1 MSIDKTALQIF
12 ANYCSAAA
20 ESMAYTLVRTAHSTF
35 VKETEDFSCAML
47 TPDGQTFASPKTLG
61 ATWYTGLDYKAV
73 IDLIDDYRPGDI
85 CMTNDPYSGYVATHS
100 PDIVMWKPVFYE
112 GRIVCFVGGHIHN
125 TDVGGA
131 VPASL
136 SRTLTEIHQEGIR
149 FPPCKIVREG
159 VLDESLLHIMSV
171 NVRAPEQNL
180 GDLKAEIGMLMT
192 GERRALEIIE
202 RFGIETFES
211 GMQALLDYGEQQAR
225 TLVRAMPDGEYFFAE
240 YADEDSV
247 NGKPLRVALTLRI
260 QGDEL
265 EMDYSG
271 SDPQL
276 ASSLNIPTGGHER
289 HALMLVGLNYV
300 LYTLSPDILLNA
312 GVYRMV
318 RCILPE
324 GTVVNAQAPAA
335 VGMRSLTCKLTHMLT
350 FGAFSLAL
358 PDRLP
363 ACSAGG
369 LAILSVKTLGRDG
382 RQVMASLGPVGGG
395 AGGMPFADGP
405 DASGANNAFLRN
417 TPVEINEAEV
427 PILVKRYCLA
437 PGSGGAGKY
446 RGGLGLVMEFQVFSP
461 GSLVTARNRDRSRF
475 ASWGVLGGQA
485 GANSR
490 FTRNPDTDHA
500 EVLGNTDLVN
510 CQPGDVIRLVG
521 AGAGGYGNPF
531 ERAPERVL
539 KDVMCGYVSLE
550 QARDDYGVAIVDE
563 VIDVDATAALRNCTR
578 EALDGHFNYGPFRTA
593 FEQKWTRERYAA
605 LTKCLASVPVNWRY
619 FLKHRLFEALD
630 AHLAVAPQ
638 ESAAGDL
645 IQQLF
650 EQQCEQYPELRALT
664 ALPA

>member
-1 MSIDKTALQIF
+1 MAIDKTTLQIF

-35 VKETEDFSCAML
+35 VKETEDFSCAIL

-61 ATWYTGLDYKAV
+61 ATWYTGLDYKGV
-73 IDLIDDYRPGDI
+73 LELIDDYQPGDI

-100 PDIVMWKPVFYE
+100 PDIVMWMPLFE
-112 GRIVCFVGGHIHN
+112 DGRLICFVAGHIHN
-125 TDVGGA
+125 TDMGGA

-149 FPPCKIVREG
+149 FPPCKLVSQG
-159 VLDESLLHIMSV
+159 TLDESLLHLMAI
-171 NVRAPEQNL
+171 NVRAPEQNR
-180 GDLKAEIGMLMT
+180 GDIQAQIGMLMT
-192 GERRALEIIE
+192 GERRVREMIAH
-202 RFGIETFES
+202 FGLATFES
-211 GMQALLDYGEQQAR
+211 GMHALLDYAEQQAR

-247 NGKPLRVALTLRI
+247 NGKPLRVALNLCI
-260 QGDEL
+260 QGDSL
-265 EMDYSG
+265 VLDYTG

-318 RCILPE
+318 RCILPP
-324 GTVVNAQAPAA
+324 GSVVNAQAPAA

-350 FGAFSLAL
+350 FGAFSQAL

-369 LAILSVKTLGRDG
+369 LAIMNVKTLGRDG
-382 RQVMASLGPVGGG
+382 RQIMASIGPVGGG
-395 AGGMPFADGP
+395 AGGMADSDGT

-427 PILVKRYCLA
+427 PILIRRYCLA

-475 ASWGVLGGQA
+475 ASWGVLGGNA
-485 GANSR
+485 GANAL
-490 FTRNPDTDHA
+490 FTRNPDTDKA

-510 CQPGDVIRLVG
+510 CAPGDVIRLVG
-521 AGAGGYGNPF
+521 AGAGGYGDPF

-539 KDVMCGYVSLE
+539 RDVRCGYVSLP
-550 QARDDYGVAIVDE
+550 QAREDYGVAIVDGQ
-563 VIDVDATAALRNCTR
+563 VDVPATATLREVPRAL
-578 EALDGHFNYGPFRTA
+578 ASGHFNYGPYRTA
-593 FEQKWTRERYAA
+593 FELVWTRERYAA
-605 LTKCLASVPVNWRY
+605 LTECLASVPVNWRF
-619 FLKHRLFEALD
+619 FLKHRMFEALQ
-630 AHLAVAPQ
+630 ARLLEAPA
-638 ESAAGDL
+638 ENAGRTLIKGLFARECAA
-645 IQQLF
+645 F
-650 EQQCEQYPELRALT
+650 PELVGG
-664 ALPA
+664 